1 MNQLAAP
8 GLPAATDT
16 GDFVNQIAARAAGL
30 GREMAAIF
38 GALDD
43 VTKVSRRQGET
54 FSKLEQDIAQFA
66 RSNGAIDSSARN
78 AEQVAHKA
86 RDAVEGALA
95 GTRTL
100 AQAVERVETGLDA
113 VMKVLKQVSTAAA
126 EIEQIAFQT
135 RIVAFNAS
143 VEAVRAGERGRGF
156 AVVAEAVKELAQKVQ
171 DSSQQIK
178 STVIELGTR
187 IDQLASDADAGA
199 GRNAA
204 AQAVDT
210 AIHTFRTAF
219 GEVEQTIQGIAG
231 SAATNNAIGETAR
244 AAVAELAGE
253 LKESDKSVQIATSRA
268 EGLLTLCET
277 MVELTAQSG
286 IVTEDMP
293 YIERVV
299 DAAERIGALFEDA
312 LARGDLTL
320 AQMFDEHYRPV
331 PGSNPQQFITD
342 FTELTDRLLPPLQE
356 PLLGMSDKVVFCAT
370 VDRNGYLPT
379 HNRKFSRPQGR
390 DPQWNMA
397 NSRNR
402 RMFNDRTGLAAGR
415 NEKPFL
421 LQMYRRDMGNGNF
434 VLMKDLSAPIWVHG
448 RHWGGLRLAY
458 SF

>member
-1 MNQLAAP
+1 M
-8 GLPAATDT
+8 
-16 GDFVNQIAARAAGL
+16 NQIAAPVSPATQDAGEFINQIATRAAGL

-43 VTKVSRRQGET
+43 VTKVSTRQGET
-54 FSKLEQDIAQFA
+54 FSKLEHDIAEFA
-66 RSNGAIDSSARN
+66 RSNGAIDSDARN
-78 AEQVAHKA
+78 AEQVAQKA

-95 GTRTL
+95 GTRGL

-187 IDQLASDADAGA
+187 IDQLATDADAGT

-204 AQAVDT
+204 AEAVDR
-210 AIHTFRTAF
+210 AIDTFRTAF
-219 GEVEQTIQGIAG
+219 GEVEQTIKGIAG
-231 SAATNNAIGETAR
+231 SAGANTAVGEAAR
-244 AAVAELAGE
+244 AAVVELSGE
-253 LKESDKSVQIATSRA
+253 LKEANHSVKVASSRA
-268 EGLLTLCET
+268 ESLLALSEA

-286 IVTEDMP
+286 IVTEDTP
-293 YIERVV
+293 FIERVIEV
-299 DAAERIGALFEDA
+299 ADRIGALFEDA
-312 LARGDLTL
+312 LMRGDLTL
-320 AQMFDEHYRPV
+320 EQMFDDHYRPV
-331 PGSNPQQFITD
+331 PGSNPQQFVTD

-356 PLLGMSDKVVFCAT
+356 PMLTLSDKVVFCAA

-390 DPQWNMA
+390 DPAWNMA

-402 RMFNDRTGLAAGR
+402 RMFNDRTGLAAGGNQQR
-415 NEKPFL
+415 FL
-421 LQMYRRDMGNGNF
+421 LQMYRREMGNGNF
-434 VLMKDLSAPIWVHG
+434 VLMKDLSAPIWVRG
-448 RHWGGLRLAY
+448 RHWGGLRFAY